1 MKLVLVQSLNSY
13 CKYGHGLSSSGLA
26 NFRETAYERS
36 VAVNVLSKPFKFA
49 INSIGFVI
57 S

>member
-26 NFRETAYERS
+26 NYRETAYERS
-36 VAVNVLSKPFKFA
+36 LAVNILSETF
-49 INSIGFVI
+49 
-57 S
+57 